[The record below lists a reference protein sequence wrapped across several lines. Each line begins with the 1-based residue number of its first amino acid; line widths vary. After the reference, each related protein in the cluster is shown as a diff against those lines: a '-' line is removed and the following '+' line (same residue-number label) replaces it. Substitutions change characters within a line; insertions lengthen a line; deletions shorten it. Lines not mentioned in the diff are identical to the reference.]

1 MSERVLFRYSNTDKE
16 DIMAKVPLHELDG
29 LITRQWLQLPAVMIE
44 GNNKQ
49 DVNFRIAGA
58 PERDANGQL
67 IVLVED

>member
-1 MSERVLFRYSNTDKE
+1 
-16 DIMAKVPLHELDG
+16 MAKVPLHELDG